1 MSGRAVRKALR
12 QREAELLQAQ
22 TPEEFEESDDE
33 PAIAPPKPSLFALL
47 NIADERDEQ
56 DDEDDEE
63 EPEPVPEPVKPVA
76 SAKKSKKKKKAK
88 AKAKAKGEG
97 KAKEEVEEDDG
108 EDDID
113 RALRQLNIASPG
125 TSTPAAGTAEE
136 IQMEVPLSAV
146 LKVDSR
152 NLDAG
157 NEMKKLFGRD
167 ALRPDAGEGAAPGGR
182 RRGRMQMMPGVAGG
196 RALAKSRKNTF
207 VQPKEEW
214 PNAGSGG
221 LGMEIEDS
229 DPTTG
234 VTTFKFVHSRQYQGV
249 QREFT
254 MCVASMGK
262 SSSPNCPPGTTADVH
277 RPPAPPDSPP
287 TQPLPHNHTS
297 PMFRNLPSPAR
308 FYYSWRSPR
317 ACPILPRSITT
328 LFVPAK
334 ARRRN
339 RPPFI
344 PPSRESRALLVLL
357 ALHQE
362 PITAWD
368 MANGGRVRPA
378 TAGHGSR
385 G

>member
-22 TPEEFEESDDE
+22 TPSEVEESDDE

-56 DDEDDEE
+56 DEDDEE
-63 EPEPVPEPVKPVA
+63 EEEPEPAPEPVKPLA
-76 SAKKSKKKKKAK
+76 SAKKSKKKKK
-88 AKAKAKGEG
+88 KAKAKG
-97 KAKEEVEEDDG
+97 KAKEEEVEADDG

-125 TSTPAAGTAEE
+125 TSTPVAGTAEKS
-136 IQMEVPLSAV
+136 QMETPLSAV

-167 ALRPDAGEGAAPGGR
+167 ALRPADTGEAAPGGR

-196 RALAKSRKNTF
+196 RALAKGRKNTF

-229 DPTTG
+229 DPATG

-254 MCVASMGK
+254 MCVASFGK
-262 SSSPNCPPGTTADVH
+262 SSSPN
-277 RPPAPPDSPP
+277 
-287 TQPLPHNHTS
+287 
-297 PMFRNLPSPAR
+297 
-308 FYYSWRSPR
+308 
-317 ACPILPRSITT
+317 
-328 LFVPAK
+328 
-334 ARRRN
+334 
-339 RPPFI
+339 
-344 PPSRESRALLVLL
+344 
-357 ALHQE
+357 
-362 PITAWD
+362 
-368 MANGGRVRPA
+368 VRCDC
-378 TAGHGSR
+378 
-385 G
+385 